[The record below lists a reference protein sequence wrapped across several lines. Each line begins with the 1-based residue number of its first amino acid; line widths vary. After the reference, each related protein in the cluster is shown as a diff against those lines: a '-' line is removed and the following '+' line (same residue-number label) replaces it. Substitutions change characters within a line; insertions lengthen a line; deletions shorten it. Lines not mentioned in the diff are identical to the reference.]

1 MKETLTIQDLEQV
14 RLLSDPLKLKLIQA
28 FAEGP
33 KTARDVADT
42 TGEKLTKLYRH
53 IDALLDA
60 GLIHI
65 TSEEQKRGTVERT
78 FEAVARRFEV
88 DHSLF
93 ADGDAQLEPIRD
105 VIRAG
110 EEELLSAL
118 SNVGDDEQPLFV
130 RLRVRG
136 SRTQLAALQASLEQ
150 WVADAQAMEDD
161 EATDDMEEAG
171 VMIGFY
177 PIRNP

>member
-1 MKETLTIQDLEQV
+1 MKIQDLEQV

-33 KTARDVADT
+33 KTARDIAED

-65 TSEEQKRGTVERT
+65 TNEEQKRGTVERT

-88 DHSLF
+88 DHALF
-93 ADGDAQLEPIRD
+93 ADGETDLAPIRD

-110 EEELLSAL
+110 EEELLAAL
-118 SNVGDDEQPLFV
+118 SDVGDDEEPLFV
-130 RLRVRG
+130 RLRVKG
-136 SRTQLAALQASLEQ
+136 STAQLAALQESLEQ
-150 WVADAQAMEDD
+150 WMADAQAMEDG
-161 EATDDMEEAG
+161 EETEDMVEAG
-171 VMIGFY
+171 IMLAFY
-177 PIRNP
+177 PIRDPAGP